1 MKKLKLEELNRPN
14 IEVFKAGLKIPVIVV
29 LDNVRSALN
38 VGSFFR
44 TCDAFNI
51 EKLILLGITA
61 TPPNREI
68 TKSAIGATESVE
80 WVYLENIGQVKDLL
94 IDEAYIFS
102 AIEQTNQSINLSD
115 YPINTQYKYV
125 LIFGNEVDGV
135 SDESLSSCMDS
146 IEIPQ
151 LGTKH
156 SLNVAVCGGV
166 VLWEFFKKYTQS

>member
-14 IEVFKAGLKIPVIVV
+14 VEVFKAALKIPVIVV

-80 WVYLENIGQVKDLL
+80 WIHLENIGQVKSVLS
-94 IDEAYIFS
+94 DEGYVYI
-102 AIEQTNQSINLSD
+102 AIEQTNQSVNLSK
-115 YPINTQYKYV
+115 YPINRQSKYV

-135 SDESLSSCMDS
+135 SDEALSNCTDS